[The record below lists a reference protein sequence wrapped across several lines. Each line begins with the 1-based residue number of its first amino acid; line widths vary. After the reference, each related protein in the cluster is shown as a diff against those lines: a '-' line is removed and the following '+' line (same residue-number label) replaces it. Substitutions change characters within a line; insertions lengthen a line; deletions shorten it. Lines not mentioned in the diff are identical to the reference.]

1 MATERHIE
9 RRFVTKDAA
18 PTVEGRHLSGQFAP
32 FNSVTTIGSAPWGFR
47 EKIAPGAFKKS
58 INDGDVVLLDNHDTS
73 KPLARKSAGTLRVAE
88 GSNGGSYDAEPSNTS
103 YANDAIENIRTGNY
117 GGCSFGFEVIRDSW
131 EAGTGDEM
139 DIRTLHEVKLH
150 EISVVTFPAYS
161 DTNSSVRDAVSTAME
176 ARKVYFA
183 KQGVDVD
190 TDPEITIR
198 AKDVEDLA
206 SQIKAAKTDAQKA
219 ACVALAKTL
228 HCTKMIPDSW
238 SQNAVDTSEVETPE
252 TPAPSEADTREDDIR
267 MNALYAARLR
277 MLSRD

>member
-58 INDGDVVLLDNHDTS
+58 INDGDVVLLDNHDTA

-88 GSNGGSYDAEPSNTS
+88 GANGGSYDAEPANTT

-117 GGCSFGFEVIRDSW
+117 GGCPFGFEVIRDSW
-131 EAGTGDEM
+131 EAGAEGEL

-161 DTNSSVRDAVSTAME
+161 DTNSSVRNAVSTAMD

-190 TDPEITIR
+190 KQEEPPTPEFREVTGYIIDGKIY
-198 AKDVEDLA
+198 APEDVTVVRSADIA
-206 SQIKAAKTDAQKA
+206 
-219 ACVALAKTL
+219 
-228 HCTKMIPDSW
+228 P
-238 SQNAVDTSEVETPE
+238 NTSEVETPE
-252 TPAPSEADTREDDIR
+252 TPAPSEADTRENDIR
-267 MNALYAARLR
+267 MNALYAARMR